1 MCLERI
7 GELHQR
13 GHGRVEA
20 KSFVVFGHF
29 SNRLVL
35 APAKYRARSIRSSDL
50 ERVWRVDQTPDVLE
64 ETHRTGDGGVRPFDV
79 LVGRTDEHLVD
90 AGRVGTIPGSE
101 VVGRH
106 AIAL

>member
-1 MCLERI
+1 MYLERI

-35 APAKYRARSIRSSDL
+35 APAKYRDGSIRSSDL
-50 ERVWRVDQTPDVLE
+50 ERVRRVDHTPDVLE
-64 ETHRTGDGGVRPFDV
+64 ETHRTGDSGVRPFDV
-79 LVGRTDEHLVD
+79 LVGRTDQHLGD
-90 AGRVGTIPGSE
+90 AGLVSTLPGIE
-101 VVGRH
+101 VV
-106 AIAL
+106 